1 MTHPAVGLNFTHAAN
16 FKRLSLALFLTMTER
31 NSKRLEFVLNVLVG
45 QEVDVTVRSF
55 AGRLV
60 PWSSSQVFDRL
71 ECLLARLS
79 DAAHVCLS
87 WPRFFLCR

>member
-45 QEVDVTVRSF
+45 QEVDVTVRFLPADWACAVILVWISRPCRVF
-55 AGRLV
+55 ARPPV
-60 PWSSSQVFDRL
+60 SQVAYVRRL
-71 ECLLARLS
+71 WYCL
-79 DAAHVCLS
+79 V
-87 WPRFFLCR
+87 